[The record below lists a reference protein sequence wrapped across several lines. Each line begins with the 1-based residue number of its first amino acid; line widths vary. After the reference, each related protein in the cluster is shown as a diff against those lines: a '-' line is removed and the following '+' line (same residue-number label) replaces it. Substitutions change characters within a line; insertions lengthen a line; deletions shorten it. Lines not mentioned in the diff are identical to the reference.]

1 MSERKSR
8 FGDRSALPEDPA
20 LRVLQLRRS
29 PESSSGPITYPGRA
43 AAADQEALVV
53 RIKKAR
59 EEANASREALEAE
72 RAKRQ
77 EAENE
82 GMLLMWL
89 DPEQVGLTEFANRN
103 KLSLSSTDEG
113 FKAFKESIR
122 KNGQDTPIR
131 VRPAAPGSA
140 VPYELVEGHRRHAA
154 IRELNCE
161 IEGGRKILARLD
173 VKASEIPDLC
183 AKMYRENADREELCA
198 FDTGTMFANWLEK
211 KVWKTQRE
219 IAALT
224 GLKEST
230 VSQYLTIATLPSE
243 VLAAFVDV
251 RAIAMRWSPALAKA
265 CKDHPAETLA
275 RAKKLA
281 KASPRPDAEAV
292 YKALTAGVPAGR
304 KARSSKKSDM
314 VYVDD
319 RVLFK
324 IALKDRHLTFSRWQ
338 VDPDLIPA
346 LYEDTKAF
354 FDEWLKTHSKGKS

>member
-20 LRVLQLRRS
+20 LRVLQLRRG
-29 PESSSGPITYPGRA
+29 PESSSGPITYPGRV

-59 EEANASREALEAE
+59 EEANESREALEAE

-131 VRPAAPGSA
+131 VRPAASGSA

-154 IRELNCE
+154 IRELNRE

-173 VKASEIPDLC
+173 AKASEIPDLC

-251 RAIAMRWSPALAKA
+251 RAISMRWSPATREGVQGSSGGDPGPREEVSEGTPLGRMPRRSIKPSQRVFR
-265 CKDHPAETLA
+265 PAA
-275 RAKKLA
+275 RRAA
-281 KASPRPDAEAV
+281 RRSPIWSTSMTGCYSRSRSRIGTSPSV
-292 YKALTAGVPAGR
+292 AGR
-304 KARSSKKSDM
+304 
-314 VYVDD
+314 
-319 RVLFK
+319 
-324 IALKDRHLTFSRWQ
+324 
-338 VDPDLIPA
+338 
-346 LYEDTKAF
+346 
-354 FDEWLKTHSKGKS
+354 